1 MRLISLLSWFDEDV
15 AWLAE
20 LVASMAR
27 AGVEHVVAVD
37 GAYVLFPQARGH
49 SPSEQ
54 AQTVLA
60 TAAGAGIGVT
70 VHSPAAPWAGNEVQ
84 KRSWLFAAAHLV
96 AEPGRDWLWVCDADE
111 VITAGPNPGE
121 LDASPAGAAEVL
133 LVSDDGAHP
142 VRRLFRAH
150 PRGISVQGR
159 HGRYVNGDG
168 GVLWDS
174 CDAPAE
180 VEAANAWSARM
191 RHRSSPRAAA
201 RSSARRAY
209 YRRRDAQQ
217 LEAA

>member
-1 MRLISLLSWFDEDV
+1 MRLIALLSWYQEDV

-37 GAYVLFPQARGH
+37 GAYALFPQARGQ

-70 VHSPAAPWAGNEVQ
+70 VHSPALPWPGNEVQ

-96 AEPGRDWLWVCDADE
+96 AEHGRDWLWVCDADE
-111 VITAGPNPGE
+111 VIETAPDREALG
-121 LDASPAGAAEVL
+121 ASSSVVAEVL
-133 LVSDDGAHP
+133 LVQDDGAHP

-150 PRGISVQGR
+150 SRGITVNGR
-159 HGRYVNGDG
+159 HGRYVDG
-168 GVLWDS
+168 AGRVLWDS
-174 CDAPAE
+174 CDPASQ
-180 VEAANAWSARM
+180 VEAVSAWGVRM
-191 RHRSSPRAAA
+191 RHRSSQRAAA
-201 RSSARRAY
+201 RTSARLAY
-209 YRRRDAQQ
+209 YQRRDTRH